1 MIHTSVSV
9 NSASIKQKHPGHR
22 SANHVA
28 QRWEPLTSWDGL
40 AAAIRSREI
49 TTFGAQ
55 LPGKEGMRMA

>member
-9 NSASIKQKHPGHR
+9 NSASIKQEHPGHR
-22 SANHVA
+22 SENHVA
-28 QRWEPLTSWDGL
+28 QRLEALASWDGL

-55 LPGKEGMRMA
+55 LPEKERVTMA